1 MAKRAISSR
10 QEHGGAA
17 GLSSRAIMG
26 ETGGWLLVPNERVL
40 DLDAS
45 LLPLYRK
52 MAQFADL
59 QLQEEGLDAVKPTY
73 TLG

>member
-1 MAKRAISSR
+1 MKMVARL
-10 QEHGGAA
+10 G
-17 GLSSRAIMG
+17 
-26 ETGGWLLVPNERVL
+26 LLVVVKYEM
-40 DLDAS
+40 
-45 LLPLYRK
+45 K